1 MTHSTDLF
9 RFPLISLDETDST
22 NRYLTQYCNE
32 HPAETSDF
40 TTVVADFQTAGKGQ
54 RGNSWE
60 SEKGKNLMFSI
71 AMFPTFI
78 EAKNQFVL
86 SEIVSLAV
94 KEELDTCTDDISIK
108 WPNDIYWNEKKICG
122 ILIEHELEGRCLSR
136 SIAGIGLNINQEVFR
151 SNAPNPV
158 SLRQIT
164 GHEHDRTTLLQGI
177 LTRLHRYYTQLQQ
190 EGNSNTV
197 DMCYHQSL
205 FRREGYHPYQ
215 DNDGRFMARL
225 LRVEPDGRLVLED
238 EGGRERSYLFKQVQH
253 IL

>member
-94 KEELDTCTDDISIK
+94 KEELDTCTDGISIK

-164 GHEHDRTTLLQGI
+164 GREHDRTTLLQGI

-190 EGNSNTV
+190 EDNSNTV
-197 DMCYHQSL
+197 DMRYHQSL

-215 DNDGRFMARL
+215 DSDGRFMARL
-225 LRVEPDGRLVLED
+225 LRVEADGRLVLED